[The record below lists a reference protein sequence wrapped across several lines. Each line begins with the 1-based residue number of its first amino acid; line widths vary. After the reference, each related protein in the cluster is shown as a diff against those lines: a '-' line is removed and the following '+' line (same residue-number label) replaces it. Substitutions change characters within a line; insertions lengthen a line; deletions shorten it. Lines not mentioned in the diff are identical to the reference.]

1 VQTAEG
7 AVVSWFSDK
16 TLGMISLSHAFLT
29 LFEFYCGFF
38 RVFGLSI
45 MNFEV
50 LELFYFLVFFFF
62 LQGPLLVLSNFSSS
76 AIFLSTFATM
86 CVICR

>member
-38 RVFGLSI
+38 RVFGCSI

-50 LELFYFLVFFFF
+50 LELFYFLVCFFFCKVLF
-62 LQGPLLVLSNFSSS
+62 WFSRIFPPLPFSFVHLQL
-76 AIFLSTFATM
+76 
-86 CVICR
+86 CV